1 MHGSAISADEIERNE
16 RQSTSTERNEQYDT
30 AKADGTETG
39 SEDGVPRHRGRHP
52 GTRRRVPG
60 HEDALR
66 QVLKD
71 HAANPRTQEAIN
83 QIGTLHEAR
92 FVMLDGGKRL
102 MFASS
107 FDGDWDKYIDD
118 FAATAIGLNFDET
131 FGHTQGYP
139 GVRSPAV
146 KDWFMA
152 RAIEAG
158 NFVAAYPEPTVK
170 QVLRALAVQRAF
182 QQVLDNPSAAEAL
195 QHPALKPLLDLAGD
209 LA

>member
-1 MHGSAISADEIERNE
+1 MT
-16 RQSTSTERNEQYDT
+16 QPTEETKMTQPKRT
-30 AKADGTETG
+30 GLKVGAKTEFLVIG
-39 SEDGVPRHRGRHP
+39 DVI
-52 GTRRRVPG
+52 PG

-71 HAANPRTQEAIN
+71 HAANPRTQDAIN
-83 QIGTLHEAR
+83 EIGTLHEAR

-131 FGHTQGYP
+131 FVHTYEYP
-139 GVRSPAV
+139 GVKSPAV

-170 QVLRALAVQRAF
+170 QVLRALEVDKAF
-182 QQVLDNPSAAEAL
+182 QQVLDNPGAAAAL
-195 QHPALKPLLDLAGD
+195 QHPALKPLLELAGD
-209 LA
+209 

>member
-1 MHGSAISADEIERNE
+1 MHGSVISADEIERNE
-16 RQSTSTERNEQYDT
+16 RQKHPQKGTSNMTKGTSNMTQPKRTGLKLGARTEFLVIGD
-30 AKADGTETG
+30 
-39 SEDGVPRHRGRHP
+39 VI
-52 GTRRRVPG
+52 PG

-152 RAIEAG
+152 HAIEAG

-209 LA
+209 